1 MVDRDEMGGVADE
14 ELLDPSSGSGHL
26 WTLAGMVFDG
36 VVASAAGLVGSALL
50 TVALVAAAAV
60 GGFDF
65 ESFLGLADLVGA
77 TAVLGPE
84 RAVAGGYALFL
95 ASGMT
100 VWPLL
105 LASLARY
112 LPGESFAAKGAV
124 FGGLLWA
131 WFAIAFYDGS
141 TGLSLAVYAAATL
154 VGHLGY
160 GFVLGRVFDYL
171 GGRATT
177 LARR

>member
-1 MVDRDEMGGVADE
+1 MADSDEGGGISDDE
-14 ELLDPSSGSGHL
+14 FLDPPRGESGHL

-36 VVASAAGLVGSALL
+36 IVGAAAGLAGTALL
-50 TVALVAAAAV
+50 TVVLVAAASL

-65 ESFLGLADLVGA
+65 GSFLALADLVGA
-77 TAVLGPE
+77 SAVLGPE

-95 ASGMT
+95 VSGMT

-112 LPGESFAAKGAV
+112 LPGDSFAAKGAA
-124 FGGLLWA
+124 FGGVLWM
-131 WFAIAFYDGS
+131 WFALAFYDGYA
-141 TGLSLAVYAAATL
+141 GLSLSVYVLATL
-154 VGHLGY
+154 LGHLGY

-171 GGRATT
+171 GGREST
-177 LARR
+177 LV

>member
-1 MVDRDEMGGVADE
+1 MEDSDEGGGITDDE
-14 ELLDPSSGSGHL
+14 FLGPSRGGSGHL

-36 VVASAAGLVGSALL
+36 VVGAAAGLAGTALL
-50 TVALVAAAAV
+50 TVALVAATSL

-65 ESFLGLADLVGA
+65 DSFLVVADLVGA
-77 TAVLGPE
+77 SAVLGPE

-112 LPGESFAAKGAV
+112 LPGESFALKGAA
-124 FGGLLWA
+124 FGALLWV
-131 WFAIAFYDGS
+131 WFALAFYDGYM
-141 TGLSLAVYAAATL
+141 GLSLGVYVLGTL
-154 VGHLGY
+154 LGHLGY

-171 GGRATT
+171 GGRETT
-177 LARR
+177 LA

>member
-1 MVDRDEMGGVADE
+1 MEDSDEGAGITDDEFLGPSRGGSA
-14 ELLDPSSGSGHL
+14 HL

-36 VVASAAGLVGSALL
+36 VVGAAAGLAGTALL
-50 TVALVAAAAV
+50 TVALVAAASL

-65 ESFLGLADLVGA
+65 GSFLAIADLVGA
-77 TAVLGPE
+77 TAVLGPD

-95 ASGMT
+95 VSGMT

-112 LPGESFAAKGAV
+112 LPGDSFAVKGAV
-124 FGGLLWA
+124 FGMVLWA
-131 WFAIAFYDGS
+131 WFALAFYDGYA
-141 TGLSLAVYAAATL
+141 GLSLAVYVLATL
-154 VGHLGY
+154 LGHLGY

-171 GGRATT
+171 GGREST
-177 LARR
+177 LA